1 MKESN
6 SSIKNKLFILLGTI
20 SLITG
25 IIGIVLPLLPTTPL
39 LLLSAYFYSKGSQK
53 LYNKL
58 LNNNFF
64 GKYIKDY
71 RENKGITTQTKITS
85 ILSVWVGIGITFF
98 YFTENNIVKT
108 ILVTIAISISFY
120 LLSMKTK
127 KPE

>member
-58 LNNNFF
+58 LNNKFF